1 MRTNLSSLARERR
14 RARVRKAVRGTD
26 ERPRLSVFRSDRHI
40 YAQVVVD
47 SSGKTIVSVS
57 TLTPELRTQLKKTA
71 DVAAA
76 KQVGLLAARR
86 CIEKGIT
93 RIVFDRNGFLYHGRV
108 RAVAEGAREGGL
120 KF

>member
-1 MRTNLSSLARERR
+1 MRTRPSTLARGYR
-14 RARVRKAVRGTD
+14 RARVRKRVRGTD

-40 YAQVVVD
+40 YVQVVAD
-47 SSGKTIVSVS
+47 SSGKTLLAVS
-57 TLTPELRTQLKKTA
+57 TLTPELRGQLKKTA
-71 DVAAA
+71 DVGAA

-86 CIEKGIT
+86 CLEKGIS

-120 KF
+120 QF